1 MQTPLK
7 QTSLKLVALGLA
19 LTAAVPAMA
28 QQASEGN
35 WLIRGRAVHLNWDNG
50 QSSGLPLGGT
60 TKVEAQNRWI
70 PEVDV
75 SYFFTRN
82 IAAELVLTYP
92 QKIDIDV
99 GGTKQGTIKA
109 LPPSLLLQYHFTD
122 LGAFKPYVGAGLN
135 YTRFYKRNNSLSGA
149 AEVEKDSFGWTGQI
163 GFDYALN
170 KNWSLNV
177 DAKYVKIDTDVKL
190 NGSKIGHVDLN
201 PWLLGVG
208 IGYRF

>member
-1 MQTPLK
+1 MQK
-7 QTSLKLVALGLA
+7 SLQLAALGLA
-19 LTAAVPAMA
+19 LSAALPVAA
-28 QQASEGN
+28 QQPSEGN
-35 WLIRGRAVHLNWDNG
+35 WMVRGRAVYLDWDNG
-50 QSSGLPLGGT
+50 QRSGLPLGGT
-60 TKVEAQNRWI
+60 TKVEAENRWI
-70 PEVDV
+70 PEVDI

-99 GGTKQGTIKA
+99 GGIKQGTIKA

-135 YTRFYKRNNSLSGA
+135 YTRFYKRNNILDGA

-163 GFDYALN
+163 GFDVALN
-170 KNWSLNV
+170 KNWSINV
-177 DAKYVKIDTDVKL
+177 DAKYVKIDTDVKVG
-190 NGSKIGHVDLN
+190 GSKVGHVDLD

>member
-1 MQTPLK
+1 MQK
-7 QTSLKLVALGLA
+7 SLKLAALGLA
-19 LTAAVPAMA
+19 LSAALPVAA

-35 WLIRGRAVHLNWDNG
+35 WMVRGRAVYLDWDNG

-60 TKVEAQNRWI
+60 TKVEAENRWI
-70 PEVDV
+70 PEVDIT
-75 SYFFTRN
+75 YFFTKN

-99 GGTKQGTIKA
+99 GGTKHGTIKA

-135 YTRFYKRNNSLSGA
+135 YTRFYKRNNILGGA

-163 GFDYALN
+163 GFDVALN
-170 KNWSLNV
+170 KNWSINV
-177 DAKYVKIDTDVKL
+177 DAKYVKIDTDVKVG
-190 NGSKIGHVDLN
+190 GSKVGHVDLD
-201 PWLLGVG
+201 PWLLGIG

>member
-1 MQTPLK
+1 MQK
-7 QTSLKLVALGLA
+7 SLKLAALGLA
-19 LTAAVPAMA
+19 LSAAFPAMA

-35 WLIRGRAVHLNWDNG
+35 WLVRGRAVYLDWDNG

-60 TKVEAQNRWI
+60 TKVEAENRWI
-70 PEVDV
+70 PEIDIT
-75 SYFFTRN
+75 YFFTRN

-135 YTRFYKRNNSLSGA
+135 YTRFYDRDNILDGA
-149 AEVEKDSFGWTGQI
+149 AEVENDSFGWTGQV
-163 GFDYALN
+163 GFDIALN
-170 KNWSLNV
+170 KNWLINV
-177 DAKYVKIDTDVKL
+177 DAKYVKIDTDVKVG
-190 NGSKIGHVDLN
+190 GSKVGNVDLD

-208 IGYRF
+208 VGYRF

>member
-1 MQTPLK
+1 MQK
-7 QTSLKLVALGLA
+7 SLKLAALGLA
-19 LTAAVPAMA
+19 LSVALPAMA

-35 WLIRGRAVHLNWDNG
+35 WLVRGRAVYLDWDNG
-50 QSSGLPLGGT
+50 QSAGLPLGGS
-60 TKVEAQNRWI
+60 TKVEAENRWI
-70 PEVDV
+70 PEVDIT
-75 SYFFTRN
+75 YFFTRN

-99 GGTKQGTIKA
+99 GGTKKGTIKA

-122 LGAFKPYVGAGLN
+122 LGAFKPYVGAGVN
-135 YTRFYKRNNSLSGA
+135 YTRFYDRDNILDGA

-163 GFDYALN
+163 GFDVALN
-170 KNWSLNV
+170 KNWLINI

-190 NGSKIGHVDLN
+190 NGSKIGRVDLD
-201 PWLLGVG
+201 PWLLGIG

>member
-1 MQTPLK
+1 MQK
-7 QTSLKLVALGLA
+7 SLKLAALGLA
-19 LTAAVPAMA
+19 LSVALPAMA

-35 WLIRGRAVHLNWDNG
+35 WLVRGRAVYLDWDNG

-60 TKVEAQNRWI
+60 TKVQAENRWI
-70 PEVDV
+70 PEVDIT
-75 SYFFTRN
+75 YFFTRN

-99 GGTKQGTIKA
+99 GGAKKGTIKA

-122 LGAFKPYVGAGLN
+122 LGAFKPYVGAGVN
-135 YTRFYKRNNSLSGA
+135 YTRFYDRDNILDGA
-149 AEVEKDSFGWTGQI
+149 AEVEKDSFGWTGQL
-163 GFDYALN
+163 GFDVALN
-170 KNWSLNV
+170 KNWLINV

-190 NGSKIGHVDLN
+190 NGSKIGRVDLD

>member
-1 MQTPLK
+1 MQK
-7 QTSLKLVALGLA
+7 SLQLAALGLA
-19 LTAAVPAMA
+19 LSAALPVAA

-35 WLIRGRAVHLNWDNG
+35 WMVRGRAVYLDWDNG
-50 QSSGLPLGGT
+50 QRSGLPLGGT
-60 TKVEAQNRWI
+60 TKVEAENRWI
-70 PEVDV
+70 PEVDI

-135 YTRFYKRNNSLSGA
+135 YTRFYKRNNILDGA

-163 GFDYALN
+163 GFDVALN
-170 KNWSLNV
+170 KNWSINV
-177 DAKYVKIDTDVKL
+177 DAKYVKIDTDVKVG
-190 NGSKIGHVDLN
+190 GSKVGHVDLD

>member
-1 MQTPLK
+1 MQK
-7 QTSLKLVALGLA
+7 SLKLAALGLA
-19 LTAAVPAMA
+19 LSAAFPAMA

-35 WLIRGRAVHLNWDNG
+35 WLVRGRAVYLDWDNG

-60 TKVEAQNRWI
+60 TKVEAENRWI
-70 PEVDV
+70 PEIDIT
-75 SYFFTRN
+75 YFFTRN

-122 LGAFKPYVGAGLN
+122 LGAFKPYVGAGVN
-135 YTRFYKRNNSLSGA
+135 YTRFYDRDNILDGA

-163 GFDYALN
+163 GFDIAMN
-170 KNWSLNV
+170 KNWLINV
-177 DAKYVKIDTDVKL
+177 DAKYVKIDTDVKVG
-190 NGSKIGHVDLN
+190 GSKVGNVDLD

>member
-1 MQTPLK
+1 MQK
-7 QTSLKLVALGLA
+7 SLKLAALGLA
-19 LTAAVPAMA
+19 LSAAFPAMA

-35 WLIRGRAVHLNWDNG
+35 WLVRGRAVYLDWDNG

-60 TKVEAQNRWI
+60 TKVEAENRWI
-70 PEVDV
+70 PEVDIT
-75 SYFFTRN
+75 YFFTRN

-135 YTRFYKRNNSLSGA
+135 YTRFYDRDNILDGA
-149 AEVEKDSFGWTGQI
+149 AEVEKDSLGWTGQV
-163 GFDYALN
+163 GFDIALN
-170 KNWSLNV
+170 KNWLINV
-177 DAKYVKIDTDVKL
+177 DAKYVKIDTDVKVG
-190 NGSKIGHVDLN
+190 GSKVGNVDLD

>member
-1 MQTPLK
+1 MQK
-7 QTSLKLVALGLA
+7 SLKLVALGLA
-19 LTAAVPAMA
+19 LSVALPAMG
-28 QQASEGN
+28 QQTSEGS
-35 WLIRGRAVHLNWDNG
+35 WMVRGRAVYLDWDNG
-50 QSSGLPLGGT
+50 QSSGLPLGGS
-60 TKVEAQNRWI
+60 TKVEAENRWI
-70 PEVDV
+70 PEIDI

-135 YTRFYKRNNSLSGA
+135 YTRFYKRNNILGGA
-149 AEVEKDSFGWTGQI
+149 AEVEKDSFGWTGQV
-163 GFDYALN
+163 GFDVALN
-170 KNWSLNV
+170 RNWSINV

-190 NGSKIGHVDLN
+190 NGSKIGNVDLD

>member
-1 MQTPLK
+1 MQK
-7 QTSLKLVALGLA
+7 SLKLAALGLA
-19 LTAAVPAMA
+19 LSVALPAMA

-35 WLIRGRAVHLNWDNG
+35 WLVRGRAVYLDWDNG

-60 TKVEAQNRWI
+60 TKVQAENRWI
-70 PEVDV
+70 PEVDIT
-75 SYFFTRN
+75 YFFTRN

-99 GGTKQGTIKA
+99 GGTKKGTIKA

-122 LGAFKPYVGAGLN
+122 LGAFKPYVGAGVN
-135 YTRFYKRNNSLSGA
+135 YTRFYDRDNILDGA
-149 AEVEKDSFGWTGQI
+149 AEVEKDSFGWTGQL
-163 GFDYALN
+163 GFDVALN
-170 KNWSLNV
+170 KNWLINV

-190 NGSKIGHVDLN
+190 NGSKIGRVDLD